1 MKVRILIVLL
11 AAALA
16 LVPCVTALAADEE
29 DSATVEHQPR
39 WVGVGISPDS
49 WDIENVEAESSYT
62 ESFALANTGG
72 VGGAPLDVYVAGDAA
87 TNGENTWALSGGG
100 QPSESTYG
108 IQYSISDEESEGAL
122 TPDLAALTE
131 GLSGACSQ
139 DISLELLTPTAGVDE
154 GESVSTSIDLYA
166 VKNPESQSL
175 CGERQD
181 EIPSGEFAQYPS
193 EISIE
198 DASAGNPVV
207 FENFYLRNDAAEEK
221 TFYLSAWVA
230 PDTLLSEGYERIPS
244 PNWTRFFLDDTVVN
258 SVTVAANDTVKLQ
271 VQISI
276 PENEDLNGQQWECW
290 IVTTTTD
297 PEQEEQPEGIN
308 FNTYVCSRLLVTAA
322 GGSDGSG
329 GVGAATIIGA
339 VCGSALL
346 VGFLGWRI
354 RRRNSGSVID
364 SGGVDGDVD
373 SDVDSDDDTSAA
385 VSGYTGSIYTSSVD
399 DDLSALADDPEE

>member
-87 TNGENTWALSGGG
+87 TNGDNTWTLDASG
-100 QPSESTYG
+100 QSTYG
-108 IQYSISDEESEGAL
+108 VQYSISDQESEGAL
-122 TPDLAALTE
+122 TPNLAALTE

-154 GESVSTSIDLYA
+154 NEAVSTSIDLYA

-175 CGERQD
+175 CGDRQD

-193 EISIE
+193 EISIQ
-198 DASAGNPVV
+198 DASAGIPVV
-207 FENFYLRNDAAEEK
+207 FEDFYLRNDAAEEK

-244 PNWTRFFLDDTVVN
+244 PGWTRFFLDDMAVD

-271 VQISI
+271 VRISI
-276 PENEDLNGQQWECW
+276 PENEELNGQQWECW

-297 PEQEEQPEGIN
+297 PEQEQQPEGIN
-308 FNTYVCSRLLVTAA
+308 FNTYVCSRLLITAA

-354 RRRNSGSVID
+354 SRRNSGSVID
-364 SGGVDGDVD
+364 SDDVDGDVE
-373 SDVDSDDDTSAA
+373 SSDDTSEAG
-385 VSGYTGSIYTSSVD
+385 SGYAGSSYDSSD
-399 DDLSALADDPEE
+399 DTDFSALADDPE